1 MRQSRKKWRCVEP
14 AVAICCTPCVYFCVD
29 PILVANAPTP
39 LPNVALGGGDTKR
52 RREEF
57 VPKPP
62 HETILPMES
71 DGVWGSDACVHK
83 TTGLHR

>member
-14 AVAICCTPCVYFCVD
+14 AVAIRCTPCVYFCAN
-29 PILVANAPTP
+29 PMLVANAPTP
-39 LPNVALGGGDTKR
+39 LPNVARGGDKKK
-52 RREEF
+52 EGEF

-71 DGVWGSDACVHK
+71 GGVWGSDACVHK
-83 TTGLHR
+83 THGLHR